1 MSSPDAPAP
10 LRYDPQAWGFYR
22 DPFPLYAALRSRA
35 PVHPE
40 PLLGGELIV
49 STHADVRAILRDP
62 AFAPADLQASVS
74 AHAGPGGVHL
84 PAIASALEATLFL
97 QTGAGHQTARRY
109 LARVLGSKALG
120 ECAPLAERLVAELF
134 ADARARGGLDLVA
147 DFADLLPFRFMAEL
161 LGVPREDVPFLM
173 DCCDRVVV
181 ALFRRHCSRTEYIQL
196 NAQIALALDHL
207 ETLVRERRAH
217 PRDDG
222 LSRMIQLGGDE
233 PGLPDRD
240 LAARCYFIFMVGV
253 ETTVTFLGGALLA
266 LLQNPAE
273 LARWRAGEIN
283 PDHAQEELLRYVS
296 PVQATLRTA
305 REDRAIRGV
314 NVAAGQ
320 RVCALIASAN
330 RDETVFADPDRLD
343 LARVPGPHLA
353 FGDGA
358 HSCLGAALARV
369 EGRAAFSAFLT
380 LPDMRLTLPEPEWWP
395 YETIR
400 KPRRLPVSFA

>member
-1 MSSPDAPAP
+1 MPTSPNP

-22 DPFPLYAALRSRA
+22 DPYPLYAALRAHA
-35 PVHPE
+35 PVHSE
-40 PLLGGELIV
+40 PLLDGELIV

-62 AFAPADLQASVS
+62 AFAPADLAASVN
-74 AHAGPGGVHL
+74 AHAGRDGVHL
-84 PAIASALEATLFL
+84 PAIQAALNATLFL
-97 QTGAGHQTARRY
+97 QTGEGHQAARRY
-109 LARVLGSKALG
+109 LARVLANRPLG
-120 ECAPLAERLVAELF
+120 ECAPLADRLVTELL
-134 ADARARGGLDLVA
+134 ADAKSRGGLDLVTE
-147 DFADLLPFRFMAEL
+147 FADLLPFRFMAEL

-173 DCCDRVVV
+173 DCCERVVV

-207 ETLVRERRAH
+207 ETLFRERRAR
-217 PRDDG
+217 PRQDG
-222 LSRMIQLGGDE
+222 LTRMIELGGDE

-253 ETTVTFLGGALLA
+253 ETTVTFLGGAFLA
-266 LLQNPAE
+266 LLQNPAQT
-273 LARWRAGEIN
+273 ARWRAGELN
-283 PDHAQEELLRYVS
+283 PDHAQDELLRFVS

-305 REDRAIRGV
+305 REDRVIRDV
-314 NVAAGQ
+314 VVPAGR

-330 RDETVFADPDRLD
+330 RDESVFAAPDQLD
-343 LARVPGPHLA
+343 LSRPPGPHLA

-369 EGRAAFSAFLT
+369 EGRAAFASVFA
-380 LPDMRLTLPEPEWWP
+380 LPEMRLVNPATLEWWP

-400 KPRRLPVSFA
+400 KLRRLPVEFV